1 MVWAGYGRAQNA
13 LGTTTTGDYEI
24 HDEISIKKT
33 SFKELSSTTLTKR
46 RQTKYFAE
54 EVLHEY

>member
-1 MVWAGYGRAQNA
+1 MDWAGYGRAQNA

-33 SFKELSSTTLTKR
+33 SFKETFQHYTNKKKIDEIFCR
-46 RQTKYFAE
+46 RSPS
-54 EVLHEY
+54 